1 MTRGHHPKPPPEQ
14 VRGFRVGDRVVT
26 PLGRIATITKL
37 RGPDSDYCDAVYDG
51 WPPTLADV
59 ILNVSLLRRVQ

>member
-1 MTRGHHPKPPPEQ
+1 MTRGHHPKPPPES

-26 PLGRIATITKL
+26 PLGRVATIVAF
-37 RGPDSDYCDAVYDG
+37 RRDSDYCDAVYDG

-59 ILNVSLLRRVQ
+59 ILNVAQLLRVQ